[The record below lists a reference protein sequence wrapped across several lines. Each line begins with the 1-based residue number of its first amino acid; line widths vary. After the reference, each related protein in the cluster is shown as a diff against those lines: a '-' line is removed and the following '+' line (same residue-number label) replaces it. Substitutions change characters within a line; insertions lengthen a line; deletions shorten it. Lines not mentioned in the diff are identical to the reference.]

1 MGVEWYIYLNYHIS
15 MKKILFRKILS
26 DCLKFFI
33 ITIIGT
39 SAIVWVFQAVNY
51 LDLMVEDGRNYQV
64 YFNYTILSFPKV
76 ISKIFPFAIFISFF
90 YIISKYENKN
100 ELIIFWT
107 HGITKL
113 QVINFFLKASL
124 ALMIFQMIFI
134 SFLVPFTQNKARSII
149 KDSNINFFE
158 SFLIPKTFNDVI
170 KGVTI
175 YTDERKPD
183 GNLKNIFI
191 KKSTGASEFEIT
203 FSQTGEIK
211 NLNNTQILI
220 LYDGQNIKGNKN
232 NLDSFSFSKSD
243 FNLSN
248 LESNTTTYKKTQEN
262 STSELI
268 NCYVS
273 LEDKKKKIVNKF
285 KVENCRIDN
294 LSNIF
299 RELYKRFIIPLYIPI
314 LILVSLILILISKEK
329 SNYTKFKIL
338 IFLFGLFVIIFSE
351 TTLRFVENNF
361 FDNIKLILIPFFL
374 TLVIY
379 FTIFL
384 KLNSI
389 AYK

>member
-1 MGVEWYIYLNYHIS
+1 
-15 MKKILFRKILS
+15 MKKILFRKILF

-33 ITIIGT
+33 VTIIGT
-39 SAIVWVFQAVNY
+39 SVIVWVFQAVNY
-51 LDLMVEDGRNYQV
+51 LDIMVEDGRNYQV
-64 YFNYTILSFPKV
+64 YFKYTMLSLPKI

-124 ALMIFQMIFI
+124 ALLLFHIIFI
-134 SFLVPFTQNKARSII
+134 SFLVPFTQDKARSII
-149 KDSNINFFE
+149 RESNINFFD
-158 SFLIPKTFNDVI
+158 SLLTPKTFNDVI

-175 YTDERKPD
+175 YTDEKRAD
-183 GNLKNIFI
+183 GSLKNIFI
-191 KKSTGASEFEIT
+191 KKTNNGSEFEIT

-211 NLNNTQILI
+211 NLNNNQILV
-220 LYDGQNIKGNKN
+220 LYDGKNIKGNKT

-248 LESNTTTYKKTQEN
+248 LETNATTYKKTQEN
-262 STSELI
+262 STFELI
-268 NCYVS
+268 NCYLA
-273 LEDKKKKIVNKF
+273 LEDRKKKKVNNF
-285 KVENCRIDN
+285 NVENCRIDN

-299 RELYKRFIIPLYIPI
+299 GELYKRFIIPLYIPI

-329 SNYTKFKIL
+329 SNYIKLKLL

-351 TTLRFVENNF
+351 TTLRFVENNLL
-361 FDNIKLILIPFFL
+361 DNIKLILIPFL
-374 TLVIY
+374 S
-379 FTIFL
+379 TIFFYSAISFKL
-384 KLNSI
+384 KWSV
-389 AYK
+389 YK

>member
-1 MGVEWYIYLNYHIS
+1 
-15 MKKILFRKILS
+15 MKKILFRKILF

-33 ITIIGT
+33 VTMIGT
-39 SAIVWVFQAVNY
+39 SVIVWVFQAVNY
-51 LDLMVEDGRNYQV
+51 LDIMVEDGRNYQV
-64 YFNYTILSFPKV
+64 YFKYTMLSLPKI

-124 ALMIFQMIFI
+124 ALLLFHIIFI
-134 SFLVPFTQNKARSII
+134 SFLVPFTQDKARSII
-149 KDSNINFFE
+149 RESNINFFD
-158 SFLIPKTFNDVI
+158 SLLTPKTFNDVI

-175 YTDERKPD
+175 YTDEKRAD
-183 GNLKNIFI
+183 GSLKNIFI
-191 KKSTGASEFEIT
+191 KKTNNDSEFEIT

-211 NLNNTQILI
+211 NLNNNQILV
-220 LYDGQNIKGNKN
+220 LYDGKNIKGNKT

-248 LESNTTTYKKTQEN
+248 LETNATTYKKTQEN
-262 STSELI
+262 STFELI
-268 NCYVS
+268 NCYLA
-273 LEDKKKKIVNKF
+273 LEDRKKKKVNKLN
-285 KVENCRIDN
+285 VENCSSGN

-329 SNYTKFKIL
+329 SNYIKLKLL
-338 IFLFGLFVIIFSE
+338 IFLFGLFIIIFSE
-351 TTLRFVENNF
+351 TTLRFVEDNLL
-361 FDNIKLILIPFFL
+361 DNIKLILLPFL
-374 TLVIY
+374 S
-379 FTIFL
+379 TIFFYSAISFKL
-384 KLNSI
+384 KWSV
-389 AYK
+389 YK

>member
-1 MGVEWYIYLNYHIS
+1 
-15 MKKILFRKILS
+15 MKKILFRKILF

-33 ITIIGT
+33 VTIIGT
-39 SAIVWVFQAVNY
+39 SVIVWVFQAVNY
-51 LDLMVEDGRNYQV
+51 LDIIVEDGRNYQV
-64 YFNYTILSFPKV
+64 YFKYTMLSLPKI

-124 ALMIFQMIFI
+124 ALLLFHIIFI
-134 SFLVPFTQNKARSII
+134 SFLVPFTQDKARSII
-149 KDSNINFFE
+149 RESNINFFD
-158 SFLIPKTFNDVI
+158 SLLTPKTFNDVI

-175 YTDERKPD
+175 YTDEKRAD
-183 GNLKNIFI
+183 GSLKNIFI
-191 KKSTGASEFEIT
+191 KKTNNDSEFEIT

-211 NLNNTQILI
+211 NLNNNQILV
-220 LYDGQNIKGNKN
+220 LYDGQNIKGNKT

-248 LESNTTTYKKTQEN
+248 LETNTTTYKKTQEN
-262 STSELI
+262 STFELI
-268 NCYVS
+268 NCYLA
-273 LEDKKKKIVNKF
+273 LEDRKKKKINTF
-285 KVENCRIDN
+285 NVENCSSDN

-299 RELYKRFIIPLYIPI
+299 GELYKRFIIPLYIPM

-329 SNYTKFKIL
+329 SNYIKLKLL

-351 TTLRFVENNF
+351 TTLRFVENNLL
-361 FDNIKLILIPFFL
+361 DNIKLILLPFL
-374 TLVIY
+374 S
-379 FTIFL
+379 TIFFYSAISFKL
-384 KLNSI
+384 KWSV
-389 AYK
+389 YK